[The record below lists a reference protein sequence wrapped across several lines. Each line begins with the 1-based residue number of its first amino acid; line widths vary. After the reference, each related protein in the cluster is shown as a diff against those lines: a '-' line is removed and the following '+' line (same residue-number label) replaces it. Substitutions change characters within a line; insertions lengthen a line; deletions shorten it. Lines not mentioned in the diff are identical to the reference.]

1 MVRPMVRR
9 LRGLCALLA
18 VAALLPAEP
27 AWGYEFWTRA
37 RTTGEAYELRGFRL
51 VGGELAIGRRRL
63 THTLTLVLHDLGDLA
78 RKRRRAGRWLRGP
91 VVSWHGTLRFDHD
104 FGTFITGRLDAGPTM
119 RQDALDLIPEL
130 EDSAFALSLLYGH
143 LRIDGL
149 WNDRLRLAL
158 GRIAPLSADGA
169 LPFDGAELRMQVTDH
184 VEVVVS
190 GGLAVREASWLG
202 VAAYELDGTP
212 GASCHEYVEA
222 AQGQPGRWRLIERGE
237 RVVDGRFSSDFE
249 LCPQRQVRMPTASLS
264 LVTQEIS
271 GVSAQL
277 GYRVAMSRTVGS
289 LGPPDRLHEPDL
301 GLYPDEHGQ
310 APAWG
315 TNLEQ
320 VLATA
325 HGRWRL
331 GEFTVAPLVLLRAS
345 LAHGVVDRAEL
356 SAELTRGA
364 HSLSPQVARLVPTFD
379 TDSIWN
385 VFGAAP
391 SLELSLTYRHDGAW
405 QARALSWARRY
416 DGGASGGAAWAAGAS
431 SELARPLAQVGGRP
445 LHAAVGALA
454 DAGYG
459 GQRMACDGELR
470 LGAPRSQVAAR
481 GALVWARGDAAAS
494 AAGDGERATVAGTA
508 SARATLALSA
518 GVTVHSLLELRRAGS
533 GETSLRALGVL
544 ELSLE
549 PNR

>member
-277 GYRVAMSRTVGS
+277 GYRVTELERRWARAHPQERRAHGEPRVALAARGRARRLPVHRVALATGRFSGQQRVHGGQRRARGDMAAQALDAARAVLRVRESQRLRLARVLRRIQRRRRRAARGRDGREGRDRHDGHERRQGQHQR
-289 LGPPDRLHEPDL
+289 GPAPGHRVR
-301 GLYPDEHGQ
+301 
-310 APAWG
+310 APAWRA
-315 TNLEQ
+315 
-320 VLATA
+320 LAA
-325 HGRWRL
+325 HALRRAHRL
-331 GEFTVAPLVLLRAS
+331 GSSESSSTPSARSEVSPLPARRSSKSEWTVTPA
-345 LAHGVVDRAEL
+345 D
-356 SAELTRGA
+356 SA
-364 HSLSPQVARLVPTFD
+364 
-379 TDSIWN
+379 N
-385 VFGAAP
+385 V
-391 SLELSLTYRHDGAW
+391 
-405 QARALSWARRY
+405 ARALAV
-416 DGGASGGAAWAAGAS
+416 
-431 SELARPLAQVGGRP
+431 PPQLAQ
-445 LHAAVGALA
+445 LLATGAWVVVVTE
-454 DAGYG
+454 DAT
-459 GQRMACDGELR
+459 DFPTVTSL
-470 LGAPRSQVAAR
+470 LGAGVRDVVAVPYRPEDVVRKIAR
-481 GALVWARGDAAAS
+481 LI
-494 AAGDGERATVAGTA
+494 
-508 SARATLALSA
+508 
-518 GVTVHSLLELRRAGS
+518 LRKRRR
-533 GETSLRALGVL
+533 T
-544 ELSLE
+544 
-549 PNR
+549 